1 MPIEFRGVSTA
12 SLGEM
17 LKGYGVM
24 AGVGA
29 AWPQARFWWTPMGS
43 LETESAELDDR
54 NPETA
59 RKIVSDRIFE
69 LAEWASDRGKAFG
82 RTRGNK
88 KQQQQASDSPLE
100 GQDTWDSLEAA
111 RALDA
116 EGAGVFTGGFSCPNP
131 VLGRWGQDGS
141 GNLFNVLR
149 AAGSEARRVDV
160 DGAIFG
166 GDAAPQ
172 RRLAKGSG
180 VLFPEAIKRY
190 ATGSD
195 WIHGKSGQKKPLGL
209 WDFILAMRGLLI
221 LRGAVRAPRG
231 SRSQYP
237 AFPFVLPGSVVRAQ
251 GSPVP
256 TDELFLPTWSSDH
269 PRTLAEF
276 RAQVRSF
283 QARVGRRD
291 FASGVADFR
300 RAVVG
305 RGTTGAFAAFHRFAL
320 EPRKPGRDKPQTQ
333 AVARG
338 ITMVGRAAAVRNSLR
353 FLLAPL
359 DDSRWLEAFRLQR
372 TGGRVDDN
380 SAKLALTRA
389 RFDDAIHA
397 AIDVPEDTKHIA
409 VLKTLWDLQLTLWSV
424 SERSEGRVHFR
435 PAPLLVGRAWGSML
449 SELLRQSTAARL
461 GWALASLGW
470 AAVPDGNGKEI
481 SKPIVEQLLPV
492 VRDGQRRL
500 RAADPP
506 PGRRVPQP
514 VPQPGRNPAR
524 EIAALLW
531 RRWLDTEGLPALPTL
546 GTRPAD
552 ATDVTALLQGD
563 VSVKELQQYFLA
575 FLLLD
580 GTGDAPPA
588 PPVDRPAVPAYAALR
603 LWFDLAA
610 QGTPD
615 DRRPLDG
622 AVPRGVAT
630 GTESAVASACRAALR
645 RLRIQGLPGDWP
657 PDERPRGRSV
667 ARPEVGITSRQAGLM
682 AAAVLVP
689 VSRESVTRLAGTLL
703 VPSNSR
709 EPESRS
715 ATETVHV

>member
-1 MPIEFRGVSTA
+1 MNIEFRGVSTA

-24 AGVGA
+24 AGIGA
-29 AWPQARFWWTPMGS
+29 AWPQARFWWTLAGA
-43 LETESAELDDR
+43 LETELAGLDDR
-54 NPETA
+54 KTGTA
-59 RKIVSDRIFE
+59 REIVSDRIFE
-69 LAEWASDRGKAFG
+69 LAKWASDRGEAFG

-88 KQQQQASDSPLE
+88 KKKQQAGDPPLE
-100 GQDTWDSLEAA
+100 NEDNWDSLEAA
-111 RALDA
+111 RAIDA
-116 EGAGVFTGGFSCPNP
+116 EGAGVFTGGSGHPNP
-131 VLGRWGQDGS
+131 VLARWGQDGS

-149 AAGSEARRVDV
+149 AAGSGARRADV
-160 DGAIFG
+160 NEAIFD
-166 GDAAPQ
+166 GDAARGQ
-172 RRLAKGSG
+172 RLTQGSG
-180 VLFPEAIKRY
+180 VLFPEGIKRY
-190 ATGSD
+190 ATGTD
-195 WIHGKSGQKKPLGL
+195 WIHGDSGQKKPLGL

-221 LRGAVRAPRG
+221 LRGAVRTPRG
-231 SRSQYP
+231 SRSEYP

-251 GSPVP
+251 GSTVP
-256 TDELFLPTWSSDH
+256 TDEIFLPTWSSDH

-276 RAQVRSF
+276 RAQVRGF

-291 FASGVADFR
+291 FASGAADFR

-320 EPRKPGRDKPQTQ
+320 EPRKPGQRSPQTQ

-338 ITMVGRAAAVRNSLR
+338 ITTVGRAAAVRNSLR
-353 FLLAPL
+353 LLLAPL
-359 DDSRWLEAFRLQR
+359 DDSRWLETFRLKW

-380 SAKLALTRA
+380 SAKLALTKA
-389 RFDDAIHA
+389 HFDHAIHA
-397 AIDVPEDTKHIA
+397 AIDVLEDTKHIA
-409 VLKTLWDLQLTLWSV
+409 VLKTLWDLQLTLWRV
-424 SERSEGRVHFR
+424 SERSGGRVRFT
-435 PAPLLVGRAWGSML
+435 PAPLLEGRAWRSLL
-449 SELLRQSTAARL
+449 SELLHQSAAARL

-470 AAVPDGNGKEI
+470 ASVPDRSGKETR
-481 SKPIVEQLLPV
+481 KPIVEQLLPAV
-492 VRDGQRRL
+492 ARDDQRGL

-506 PGRRVPQP
+506 PSQR

-524 EIAALLW
+524 EMAALLW
-531 RRWLDTEGLPALPTL
+531 RRWLDTASLPVLPTS

-552 ATDVTALLQGD
+552 SADVTALLLGD
-563 VSVKELQQYFLA
+563 VSVKELQQYFLT

-580 GTGDAPPA
+580 GSGDAPPPA
-588 PPVDRPAVPAYAALR
+588 PVNRPAVPAYAALR
-603 LWFDLAA
+603 LWFDLSA

-630 GTESAVASACRAALR
+630 GTESSVASACRAALR
-645 RLRIQGLPGDWP
+645 RLRIHGLPGDWP
-657 PDERPRGRSV
+657 PDERPRGKSV
-667 ARPEVGITSRQAGLM
+667 AHPKVGITPKQAGLM

-689 VSRESVTRLAGTLL
+689 VSEESVARLAGTLL

-709 EPESRS
+709 EPERRS